1 METTPPAAAR
11 PRPAWLSSIATVVG
25 PALLLLAALAGSLA
39 WLLTTTGGL
48 RFAALVASALVPGL
62 TLSGLDGALNSD
74 IRIRTFELAGAGW
87 SVRIDDVAL
96 SPDQLSW
103 PDRRISLEQLTARSA
118 RIDWVPSGRSD
129 EPTSLALPFELV
141 VRNANVQELALGAR
155 AAEPTV
161 FRRIGFAGRMD
172 PQGIELKRLAGE
184 MGRTRIDAQLRVDA
198 QPPFAAV
205 GHAHLATSFQGRS
218 IVANLTASG
227 SLRELQLDMD
237 ADDAAARARARA
249 TLALFARVPI
259 VRLRA
264 DVDAFDPALWFD
276 GVPSMQLQGQADLAP
291 ASAGSWS
298 VSGPFHV
305 ENRTAGP
312 LDLNR
317 LPLRLLRGTLLWS
330 ADELNL
336 AIDRADGIRGTATGR
351 LTWSAATESLAAQVQ
366 FERVDAASLYS
377 RAVAT
382 NLAGRLD
389 YTLRAG
395 EQRFRGSLR
404 NASGPPLTA
413 DLDATIRDRVL
424 EVAAAHLRLGNGRA
438 DLTGR
443 LEFDGERSARVQGS
457 FKDLDL
463 AQLVR
468 GIDTH
473 LNGTLELD
481 SRLREPLA
489 GRARFALEDSRI
501 AGRPVIGGGTLALAD
516 RQLEADVDLRSG
528 GARLT
533 AVGAIGS
540 GRELQ
545 IELSVP
551 DLQELLPR
559 HGGRIEAR
567 TTVAGAIDRARIN
580 GMVSLVKLRAPDG
593 QRIESAMASF
603 SGGLAA
609 DAPLAVTMT
618 LSGHVHPA
626 GQDRSIAGAKLVAR
640 GTTGDATIE
649 LTGATGTRQPL
660 RALLSGGI
668 RDGAWRGSL
677 NAVEVGAPLDL
688 LMRTPAPLQVSS
700 TGLSLG
706 PADFLLRGAHFSA
719 VELARADGRWRT
731 AGSFEGMQP
740 QALDAQA
747 RAPRRVV
754 RSGAGDRVPLTLAGR
769 WSLEYTDAVSGIAVI
784 ERTGGDLYSGID
796 ALNPIGVS
804 DVGAALNVLD
814 NRLTGNIYMR
824 GRALGKI
831 DALVD
836 AYVDPAL
843 TGGRLLAQ
851 DRPLRVVIDA
861 TLPDLSWIGPLIG
874 DNVQF
879 GGQASINATIGG
891 TPADPTSTGT
901 LRGDALRLAWVD
913 QAVRLEN
920 GRLDAVLDDGVVV
933 INELRFAGTPRVS
946 PLDTRALEGLVS
958 ERPFEVR
965 AVGRLALRSLTGSI
979 GINATQLP
987 VLQRADRWM
996 VVSGNGGITLSPQ
1009 RADLYASLTV
1019 DGAYVNFD
1027 GLRAGRNLPGDVVVK
1042 RPGEQRKPT
1051 AEAPVEVRLDLKGNL
1066 GPRFYVQG
1074 AGLEARLAGEVN
1086 VTGRASQLR
1095 ADGVV
1100 RTVDGVYAGYGQRL
1114 RIERGI
1120 VTFLGPID
1128 NPALNVLAVR
1138 SGLPVEVGVAIGGTA
1153 QRPIVRLHSD
1163 PSMSETEKLNW
1174 LVLGR
1179 PAGASGD
1186 GNDRAILSAAATAL
1200 FSGQVDSAS
1209 AGLMR
1214 SLGIDQ
1220 ITLQPGQSSASLLPR
1235 ETVAGRLRSGGVSTS
1250 NTAAAD
1256 FVAVGKRINDDLY
1269 LSFEQALSGA
1279 EYFVALNYRLTRQL
1293 SLIAR
1298 AGSTNALDLVY
1309 SIAFD

>member
-1 METTPPAAAR
+1 METTPPAAPR
-11 PRPAWLSSIATVVG
+11 TRPAWLASIATVVG

-48 RFAALVASALVPGL
+48 RFAALAASALVPGL
-62 TLSGLDGALNSD
+62 SLSGLDGALNGA
-74 IRIRTFELAGAGW
+74 IRVRTFELAGAAW
-87 SVRIDDVAL
+87 SVRIDDLAL
-96 SPDQLSW
+96 SPDRLSW
-103 PDRRISLEQLTARSA
+103 PDRRISLEQLTARSV

-129 EPTSLALPFELV
+129 EPASLALPFELV
-141 VRNANVQELALGAR
+141 VRSASVQELALGAR
-155 AAEPTV
+155 GAEPTV
-161 FRRIGFAGRMD
+161 FRRIGFAGQMD
-172 PQGIELKRLAGE
+172 PQGIELARLAGE
-184 MGRTRIDAQLRVDA
+184 LGRSRIDARLRIGA
-198 QPPFAAV
+198 QPPFAAA
-205 GHAHLATSFQGRS
+205 GGAHLATSFQGRS
-218 IVANLTASG
+218 IVANLSASG
-227 SLRELQLDMD
+227 SLRELLLDMD

-249 TLALFARVPI
+249 TLALFAKVPI

-291 ASAGSWS
+291 TSAGSWS

-317 LPLRLLRGTLLWS
+317 LPLRLLRGTLVWS
-330 ADELNL
+330 AEELNL
-336 AIDRADGIRGTATGR
+336 AIDRAEGIRGTATGR
-351 LTWSAATESLAAQVQ
+351 LTWSAAESLTAQAQ
-366 FERVDAASLYS
+366 FERVDAATLYS
-377 RAVAT
+377 RAVTT

-389 YTLRAG
+389 YTLHAG

-413 DLDATIRDRVL
+413 DLDATIRNRVL
-424 EVAAAHLRLGNGRA
+424 EVAAAHLRLHNGRA
-438 DLTGR
+438 DLKGR
-443 LEFDGERSARVQGS
+443 LEFDGERSLRVQGS

-473 LNGTLELD
+473 LNGTLEVD
-481 SRLREPLA
+481 SRLREPLS

-501 AGRPVIGGGTLALAD
+501 AGRPVIGGGTLSLAD
-516 RQLEADVDLRSG
+516 RKLEADVDLRSG

-533 AVGAIGS
+533 ALGGVGS
-540 GRELQ
+540 SRELQ
-545 IELSVP
+545 IDLSVP
-551 DLQELLPR
+551 DLQELLPG

-567 TTVAGAIDRARIN
+567 TTVAGPLDRARIN
-580 GMVSLVKLRAPDG
+580 GMVSLVKLRTPDG
-593 QRIESAMASF
+593 QRIESALASF
-603 SGGLAA
+603 SGGLAP

-640 GTTGDATIE
+640 GTTADATIE
-649 LTGATGTRQPL
+649 LNGVTGTQQPL

-668 RDGAWRGSL
+668 REGAWRGSL

-688 LMRTPAPLQVSS
+688 LMRSPAPLMISN

-706 PADFLLRGAHFSA
+706 PADFLLRGAHYSA

-754 RSGAGDRVPLTLAGR
+754 RSGSGDRVPLTLAGR

-814 NRLTGNIYMR
+814 NRVTGNIYMR

-861 TLPDLSWIGPLIG
+861 ILPDLSWIGPLIG

-891 TPADPTSTGT
+891 TPADPTSSGT
-901 LRGDALRLAWVD
+901 LRGEALRLAWVD

-920 GRLDAVLDDGVVV
+920 GRLDAELDDGVVV
-933 INELRFAGTPRVS
+933 INELRFAGTPRIS
-946 PLDTRALEGLVS
+946 PLETRALEGLVS

-1009 RADLYASLTV
+1009 RADLYATLTV
-1019 DGAYVNFD
+1019 DGAYINFD
-1027 GLRAGRNLPGDVVVK
+1027 GLRAGRNLPSDVVVE
-1042 RPGEQRKPT
+1042 RPGVQRKPT

-1200 FSGQVDSAS
+1200 FAGQVDSAS

-1250 NTAAAD
+1250 STAAAD
-1256 FVAVGKRINDDLY
+1256 FLAVGKRINEDLY